1 MSESI
6 FGTSANE
13 YNPVFEKYIGKKVI
27 AEIREDDITKKYEG
41 ILKDYTG
48 KYIELLNVHY
58 DFLFEIT
65 GRALSDT
72 LEYSQIQ
79 FAVKDN
85 GAVLEINNDTPRDLQ
100 LVALRGKDFSKDLS
114 VNIEPHQTVA
124 FPILEYRTVT
134 DFSLLFKTE
143 RKVDMICP
151 VTHIRIIHG
160 GLNEKMKMKEI
171 LGLDDISLSFIKKR
185 ANR

>member
-1 MSESI
+1 
-6 FGTSANE
+6 
-13 YNPVFEKYIGKKVI
+13 
-27 AEIREDDITKKYEG
+27 
-41 ILKDYTG
+41 
-48 KYIELLNVHY
+48 
-58 DFLFEIT
+58 
-65 GRALSDT
+65 
-72 LEYSQIQ
+72 
-79 FAVKDN
+79 
-85 GAVLEINNDTPRDLQ
+85 VLEINNDTPRDLQ